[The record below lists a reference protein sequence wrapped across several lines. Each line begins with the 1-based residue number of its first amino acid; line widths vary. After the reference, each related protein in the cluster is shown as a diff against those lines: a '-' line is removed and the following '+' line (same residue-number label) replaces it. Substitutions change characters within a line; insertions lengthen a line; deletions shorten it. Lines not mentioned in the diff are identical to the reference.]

1 MLKKDLEYL
10 GLSEKEALIY
20 VAALELGK
28 APVQKI
34 AQKAGVNRATTYVI
48 IEALSKKGLIS
59 NYTEGKK
66 QFFCAEAPEKLSLLF
81 REEVMEIQRRQEYL
95 DKILPELKSLSKSTK
110 NPVVRY
116 FEGKTGMRAIAEELF
131 DVKQDELVNMIY
143 SYDLLKKMFSE
154 EEILEMRKKRQ
165 SKNIKAQIITNDEK
179 NDLKTDAKIFR
190 IPASKYEITSD
201 IAIFGDKVR
210 MVNQKGEFFG
220 VIIESKEIS
229 NTLKILFKLA
239 CKNLKEKED
248 HSY

>member
-1 MLKKDLEYL
+1 
-10 GLSEKEALIY
+10 
-20 VAALELGK
+20 
-28 APVQKI
+28 
-34 AQKAGVNRATTYVI
+34 
-48 IEALSKKGLIS
+48 
-59 NYTEGKK
+59 
-66 QFFCAEAPEKLSLLF
+66 
-81 REEVMEIQRRQEYL
+81 MEIQRRQEYL

-116 FEGKTGMRAIAEELF
+116 FEGKSGMRAIAEELF

-190 IPASKYEITSD
+190 IPASEYEITSD

-239 CKNLKEKED
+239 CKNLKEKEGC
-248 HSY
+248 SY

>member
-95 DKILPELKSLSKSTK
+95 DKILPELKSLNASAKSK
-110 NPVVRY
+110 PVVRY
-116 FEGKTGMRAIAEELF
+116 YEGKAGLRAMSEEF
-131 DVKQDELVNMIY
+131 FITDHNEPAKMIY
-143 SYDLLKKMFSE
+143 SHDLLSDVFSDDERISMLNRRKEKGIQVESIINYSGEKK
-154 EEILEMRKKRQ
+154 L
-165 SKNIKAQIITNDEK
+165 N
-179 NDLKTDAKIFR
+179 TDAEYQIVSSDKF
-190 IPASKYEITSD
+190 PFSSD
-201 IAIFGDKVR
+201 IAFFGDKIR
-210 MVNQKGEFFG
+210 IATQKGDLVG
-220 VIIESKEIS
+220 IIIENKEIAQTFKS
-229 NTLKILFKLA
+229 LFNLAWKYLKDNK
-239 CKNLKEKED
+239 K
-248 HSY
+248 